1 MIRSIHSDDAEA
13 VRTFAKTLPEETCR
27 AFFGKSAAELT
38 ARDLSDITSPDF
50 DRDVLFLAIDD
61 SHVAPAVHALVHLTR
76 INARETRFAAVYEP
90 RWEDDALKSALNHAV
105 RTVCERLAMPIPL
118 N

>member
-1 MIRSIHSDDAEA
+1 MI
-13 VRTFAKTLPEETCR
+13 P
-27 AFFGKSAAELT
+27 AELT

-105 RTVCERLAMPIPL
+105 RTVCERLAMPVPL